1 MKNVIIGTAG
11 HIDHGKTTLIKALT
25 GHNTDRLKEEQK
37 RGISIDL
44 GFTFFDLPSGIRAGI
59 IDVPGHEKFI
69 KNMLAGVVGMDVVIL
84 LVAADEGM
92 MPQTIEHMEILNLL
106 GIENGLIALT
116 KTDMVDDD
124 WMELIIEDTKERTKG
139 TFLEGKPIVPVSSV
153 KGEGIDDLKIEID
166 KIIAGLSEEDSESD
180 LPRLP
185 IDRSFSISGHGTVVT
200 GTLISGILK
209 VNDEVQVF
217 PSNTVTRI
225 RSLQVHDSDVD
236 KAYRGQRV
244 AVNLAGLKKEE
255 APRGSMLAPVAS
267 MKASRILDIKL
278 KTIDLSF
285 DLTNRTRL
293 RLYIGT
299 QEVFG
304 RIILLEKEILSSREE
319 TVAQILLEE
328 EVVARK
334 GDRFIVRLFSP
345 MITVGGGEV
354 IDANPS
360 RKKRFN
366 EDDIELVKL
375 MGAGDAKDVTEAVI
389 GENSKHF
396 PSLNEIA
403 KLESKSL
410 DEVNSYVESLE
421 EEEKVY
427 VIKMINDSYVIHK
440 KFADDLIKKITGEVQ
455 SFHKSYPLRPG
466 MVKEQIRSKHFKEA
480 NKKVGELFLNVIV
493 SNSKLDDM
501 GSYIKHQDFKVVL
514 NDEHKRM
521 KSDILEEYSKE
532 SLASP
537 NIIQELSA
545 KYRSNTKDLE
555 EVYKAMISSGEL
567 FILQSDMVLKTDELS
582 KAKKSIIEYLKNN
595 DIIGLAETRD
605 LLNTNRKT
613 ALAILEDMDREGLTK
628 RTDDGR
634 QLI

>member
-11 HIDHGKTTLIKALT
+11 HIDHGKTTLIRALT

-106 GIENGLIALT
+106 GIKNGLIALT
-116 KTDMVDDD
+116 KIDMVDDD
-124 WMELIIEDTKERTKG
+124 WLELIIEDTKERTKG

-153 KGEGIDDLKIEID
+153 NGEGIDKLKYEID
-166 KIIAGLSEEDSESD
+166 KIISEISDENSESD

-200 GTLISGILK
+200 GTLISGSLK

-217 PSNTVTRI
+217 PSDTVTRI

-244 AVNLAGLKKEE
+244 AVNLAGLKKED

-304 RIILLEKEILSSREE
+304 RIILLEKEVLSSREE

-328 EVVARK
+328 DVVARK

-366 EDDIELVKL
+366 EEDIELVKL

-410 DEVNSYVESLE
+410 DEVDSYVETLE
-421 EEEKVY
+421 EEGKVY
-427 VIKMINDSYVIHK
+427 VIKMTNDSYVIHK
-440 KFADDLIKKITGEVQ
+440 KFADDLISKITSEVED
-455 SFHKSYPLRPG
+455 FHKSYPLRPG
-466 MVKEQIRSKHFKEA
+466 MVKEQIRSKYFKEA
-480 NKKVGELFLNVIV
+480 NKKVGELFLDVIV
-493 SNSKLDDM
+493 NNSELDDM
-501 GSYIKHQDFKVVL
+501 GSYLKHQDFKISL

-521 KSDILEEYSKE
+521 KSDIIEEYSKE
-532 SLASP
+532 FLASP
-537 NIIQELSA
+537 NIVQELSA

-555 EVYKAMISSGEL
+555 EVFKSMISSGEL
-567 FILQSDMVLKTDELS
+567 YILQNDMVLKTDELS
-582 KAKKSIIEYLKNN
+582 KAKKSIIAYLKEN

-613 ALAILEDMDREGLTK
+613 ALAILEDMDREGLTI

-634 QLI
+634 KLI

>member
-11 HIDHGKTTLIKALT
+11 HIDHGKTTLIRALT

-106 GIENGLIALT
+106 GIKNGLIALT
-116 KTDMVDDD
+116 KIDMVDED
-124 WMELIIEDTKERTKG
+124 WLELIIEDTKERTKG
-139 TFLEGKPIVPVSSV
+139 TFLEDKPIIPVSSV
-153 KGEGIDDLKIEID
+153 NGEGIDELKNEID
-166 KIIAGLSEEDSESD
+166 KIISEISEENSESD

-200 GTLISGILK
+200 GTLISGSLK

-217 PSNTVTRI
+217 PSDTVTRI

-244 AVNLAGLKKEE
+244 AVNLAGLKKED

-304 RIILLEKEILSSREE
+304 RIILLEKEVLSSREE

-328 EVVARK
+328 DVVARK

-366 EDDIELVKL
+366 EEDIELVKL

-410 DEVNSYVESLE
+410 DEVDSYVEALE
-421 EEEKVY
+421 EEGKVY
-427 VIKMINDSYVIHK
+427 VIKMTNDSYVIHK
-440 KFADDLIKKITGEVQ
+440 KFADDLISKITSEVEA
-455 SFHKSYPLRPG
+455 FHKAYPLRAG
-466 MVKEQIRSKHFKEA
+466 MVKEQIRSKYFKEA
-480 NKKVGELFLNVIV
+480 NKKVGELFLDVIIN
-493 SNSKLDDM
+493 NSKLDDM
-501 GSYIKHQDFKVVL
+501 GSYLKHQDFKIIL

-521 KSDILEEYSKE
+521 KSDIIEEYSKE
-532 SLASP
+532 FLASP

-555 EVYKAMISSGEL
+555 EVFKSMISSGEL
-567 FILQSDMVLKTDELS
+567 YILQNDMVLKTDELS
-582 KAKKSIIEYLKNN
+582 KAKKSIIAYLKEN

-634 QLI
+634 KLI